1 MSQKMREVE
10 FIVNMPME
18 DAWTRSFDF
27 WKNQKVR
34 TKPPTMEN
42 LPDGS
47 RRMMIEQLMS
57 FTSNGQSYQLVF
69 KEASGGTSIHGWAQ
83 LTFGWG
89 MQWAKP
95 LQVFKNLAKF
105 LGANYKAVTWLN

>member
-1 MSQKMREVE
+1 MSQQLREIE
-10 FIVNMPME
+10 FVAPMPME
-18 DAWTRSFDF
+18 DAWTRTFEF

-57 FTSNGQSYQLVF
+57 FTSNGQNYQLVF
-69 KEASGGTSIHGWAQ
+69 KEGQGGTIVHTWVG

-95 LQVFKNLAKF
+95 LQVIKDLARY
-105 LGANYKAVTWLN
+105 LGGQYKGMKYLN